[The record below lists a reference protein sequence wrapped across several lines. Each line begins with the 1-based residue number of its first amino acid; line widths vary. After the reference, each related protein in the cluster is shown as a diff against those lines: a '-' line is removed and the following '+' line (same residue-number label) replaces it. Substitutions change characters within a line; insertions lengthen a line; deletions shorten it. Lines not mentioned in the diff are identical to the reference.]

1 MPACSDVARAL
12 GEPLA
17 GTAPHAAI
25 WLAVEQPGPWGAKAL
40 IDSHL
45 DHALGAELTR
55 RMADLPVR
63 AVLVRRTG
71 HHADPGPT
79 TPRTVFV
86 ARTTGSPRLW
96 RAVVDDPRAV
106 LDLDLHG
113 LVSGAEPTFG
123 APVTTPVTLVCT
135 NGRRDVCCAVRGR
148 QVAVELAAAG
158 ADVWECSH
166 VGGHRFSPTVVRLP
180 DGWVFGGVEAAAM
193 TTAACRGRSALVPA
207 AQAAELAVLAD
218 RHVDP
223 PVALRVADSGNDEF
237 LVDGVP
243 VTVRLEAVTAHRPE
257 SCGSEP
263 VAALTPV
270 ARRSV

>member
-135 NGRRDVCCAVRGR
+135 NGRRDVCCTARSRAVASPSPRSPPSHAGRCEPGRMTLDGTPRRVRHGAAVRTG
-148 QVAVELAAAG
+148 LP
-158 ADVWECSH
+158 
-166 VGGHRFSPTVVRLP
+166 GHASPGLR
-180 DGWVFGGVEAAAM
+180 
-193 TTAACRGRSALVPA
+193 TA
-207 AQAAELAVLAD
+207 
-218 RHVDP
+218 
-223 PVALRVADSGNDEF
+223 
-237 LVDGVP
+237 
-243 VTVRLEAVTAHRPE
+243 
-257 SCGSEP
+257 
-263 VAALTPV
+263 
-270 ARRSV
+270 